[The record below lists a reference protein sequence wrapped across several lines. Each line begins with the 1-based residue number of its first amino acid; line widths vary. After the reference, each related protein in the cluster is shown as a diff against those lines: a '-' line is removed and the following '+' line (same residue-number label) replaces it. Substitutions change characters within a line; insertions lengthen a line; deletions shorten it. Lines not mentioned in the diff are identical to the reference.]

1 MTTKGKP
8 RVRTST
14 GARVQLTIELSSLGS
29 WGPDCAL
36 SQVYDQALEAA
47 ISRVRRAFAGDS
59 AGIKIVGVP
68 GVVAITTDM
77 DKRS

>member
-1 MTTKGKP
+1 MNKTQRPK
-8 RVRTST
+8 VRTST
-14 GARVQLTIELSSLGS
+14 GATVQLTIELSNIGS

-47 ISRVRRAFAGDS
+47 IGRVRRAFAGDS
-59 AGIKIVGVP
+59 RGIKIVGVP

-77 DKRS
+77 EKRS